1 LHGGHVIAVVDKDAA
16 GYKWHNK
23 VTDLLDGKADVTFVR
38 ARIGKDAADHIAAG
52 HWVGDFMP
60 FVPPPTTKEE
70 YEASLGRWLNL
81 DEYLDGTY
89 VPPQLS
95 IGAARDDEIQLL
107 YPGRWHTVVGVMTA
121 GKTSLALWQVKAV
134 LADGG
139 HVIYVH
145 FEEPDPGGIIHRL
158 LGTLLWAAAIVRIIA
173 ESATALA
180 RHKAGGL

>member
-139 HVIYVH
+139 PRHLH
-145 FEEPDPGGIIHRL
+145 SLRRTRRRRHHPPTTRHRSQQRSD
-158 LGTLLWAAAIVRIIA
+158 T
-173 ESATALA
+173 
-180 RHKAGGL
+180 

>member
-1 LHGGHVIAVVDKDAA
+1 
-16 GYKWHNK
+16 
-23 VTDLLDGKADVTFVR
+23 
-38 ARIGKDAADHIAAG
+38 
-52 HWVGDFMP
+52 
-60 FVPPPTTKEE
+60 
-70 YEASLGRWLNL
+70 
-81 DEYLDGTY
+81 

-158 LGTLLWAAAIVRIIA
+158 LGIEVNKEVIRKRFHWPEDSTSLWQLGEMAREVARLDDTPCWQCSTESTPPAAPRLGRQRQQFRRRIPQHVFPLTSLGTA
-173 ESATALA
+173 VLSLGHAPKRPTGSPSRTATAPPD
-180 RHKAGGL
+180 GSTT